1 MHKNFLMKLSPCYSN
16 YNENKP
22 QELRDGEVMS
32 DRLNG
37 PKNIKKKNPKEK
49 KRKSKNLVSNST
61 ATRFLLIES

>member
-37 PKNIKKKNPKEK
+37 PKNIKKTPK
-49 KRKSKNLVSNST
+49 KRKEKAKT
-61 ATRFLLIES
+61 W

>member
-37 PKNIKKKNPKEK
+37 PKNIKKNPKEK